1 MLKIDVH
8 THILP
13 RYMPKWSE
21 KFGYGNFIH
30 LEDGSRPGYA
40 RMMQGDTFFREI
52 DSNCWDEDER
62 VEEYSESGV
71 DVQVVCTIPVM
82 FSYNA
87 KPQDTLE
94 L

>member
-30 LEDGSRPGYA
+30 LEEGSRPGFA

-52 DSNCWDEDER
+52 ASNC
-62 VEEYSESGV
+62 
-71 DVQVVCTIPVM
+71 
-82 FSYNA
+82 
-87 KPQDTLE
+87 
-94 L
+94 